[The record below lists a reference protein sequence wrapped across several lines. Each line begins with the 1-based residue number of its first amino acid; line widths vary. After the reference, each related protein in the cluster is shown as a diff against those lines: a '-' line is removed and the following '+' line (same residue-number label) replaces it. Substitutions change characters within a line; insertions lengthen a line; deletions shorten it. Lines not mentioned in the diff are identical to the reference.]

1 MKEDKL
7 SELSMQLS
15 VDVLNLVKELKTK
28 HETVI
33 SNQIG
38 RSATSV
44 CANIAESKYGHSR
57 ADFIAKLE
65 IALKEAS
72 ETGKWLKMLLKTN
85 YITEERYKSIDK
97 TCSTIRI
104 LLIASIKT
112 AKANAK

>member
-15 VDVLNLVKELKTK
+15 VDVLKLTKELRGK

-57 ADFIAKLE
+57 ADSIAKLE
-65 IALKEAS
+65 IALKEVN
-72 ETGKWLKMLLKTN
+72 ETGKWIEMLFRSGT
-85 YITEERYKSIDK
+85 IDEAAFKQINK
-97 TCSTIRI
+97 TCSTIRV

-112 AKANAK
+112 AKANTK